1 MSMGLFSRRKPKIK
15 VQSTRKDSF
24 SGWLKCTHC
33 AELIHRKELEQN
45 LNCCPKCDFH
55 YRQSVTQRLALLAD
69 EGSVQELFTE
79 LQTSDPLSFTDSQA
93 YPERVAKA
101 RQSSGREE
109 GVWVGQVTMQG
120 RAVALGI
127 MDFNFMAGSM
137 GSVVGEKLT
146 LLIEW
151 ALAQRLPLIIVSASG
166 GARMQESFLSL
177 MQMAKTSAA
186 LARLGEARLPYISV
200 LTNPT
205 TGGVTASFASLGD
218 IIVAEPK
225 ALICFAGPR
234 VVEQTIGEKLP
245 PEAQKAEYLLEH
257 GMIDSIVPRVQ
268 MRQTLCDM
276 LAFLS
281 DNPAPLR
288 EGRKTLAQTE
298 IDEKKDRTALQRLFS
313 LSGA

>member
-1 MSMGLFSRRKPKIK
+1 
-15 VQSTRKDSF
+15 
-24 SGWLKCTHC
+24 
-33 AELIHRKELEQN
+33 
-45 LNCCPKCDFH
+45 
-55 YRQSVTQRLALLAD
+55 
-69 EGSVQELFTE
+69 
-79 LQTSDPLSFTDSQA
+79 
-93 YPERVAKA
+93 
-101 RQSSGREE
+101 
-109 GVWVGQVTMQG
+109 
-120 RAVALGI
+120 
-127 MDFNFMAGSM
+127 
-137 GSVVGEKLT
+137 
-146 LLIEW
+146 
-151 ALAQRLPLIIVSASG
+151 
-166 GARMQESFLSL
+166 
-177 MQMAKTSAA
+177 
-186 LARLGEARLPYISV
+186 
-200 LTNPT
+200 
-205 TGGVTASFASLGD
+205 
-218 IIVAEPK
+218 VAEPK